1 MKTTRLAM
9 GFAVALM
16 TATLGAVQPARAA
29 DDREAIVVS
38 AEQRDFMMAEMRTFL
53 VVVQD
58 IVLGMAEGDM
68 TAVSEAAHSM
78 RMGGQGG
85 GMGMGMGRVLP
96 LEFRQMAR
104 GTHMAFEELA
114 QAAEFG
120 PEGILDNLGT
130 LMSNC
135 TGCHATYK
143 LVVKN

>member
-1 MKTTRLAM
+1 MKTIGLSLT
-9 GFAVALM
+9 FAAALLVASVS
-16 TATLGAVQPARAA
+16 GASSARAE
-29 DDREAIVVS
+29 DDRQEIVVS
-38 AEQRDFMMAEMRTFL
+38 AEQRDFMMAEMRQFL

-58 IVLGMAEGDM
+58 IVLAMAENDM
-68 TAVSEAAHSM
+68 AAVAEAGHSM
-78 RMGGQGG
+78 RMGQGG
-85 GMGMGMGRVLP
+85 GAAMGMGQVLP

-120 PEGILDNLGT
+120 PEGVLENLGT

-143 LVVKN
+143 VVAKN

>member
-1 MKTTRLAM
+1 M

-16 TATLGAVQPARAA
+16 GTVLGVAQPALAE

-68 TAVSEAAHSM
+68 TAVAEAAHSM
-78 RMGGQGG
+78 RMGQGG
-85 GMGMGMGRVLP
+85 GQGMGMGRVLP

-120 PEGILDNLGT
+120 SDGVLADLGT

>member
-1 MKTTRLAM
+1 MKTTGLSM

-16 TATLGAVQPARAA
+16 GTVLGVAQPALAE

-68 TAVSEAAHSM
+68 TAVAEAAHSM
-78 RMGGQGG
+78 RMGQGG
-85 GMGMGMGRVLP
+85 GQGMGMGRVLP

-120 PEGILDNLGT
+120 SDGVLADLGT

>member
-1 MKTTRLAM
+1 MKTTGLAM

-16 TATLGAVQPARAA
+16 GATLGAVQPARAA

-53 VVVQD
+53 IVVQD

-78 RMGGQGG
+78 RMGQGG
-85 GMGMGMGRVLP
+85 GQAMGMNRVLP

-120 PEGILDNLGT
+120 PEGILENLGT

>member
-1 MKTTRLAM
+1 MKTTRLSM

-16 TATLGAVQPARAA
+16 GTVLGVAQPALAE

-68 TAVSEAAHSM
+68 TAVAEAAHSM
-78 RMGGQGG
+78 RMGQGG
-85 GMGMGMGRVLP
+85 GQGMGMGRVLP

-120 PEGILDNLGT
+120 SDGVLADLGT

>member
-1 MKTTRLAM
+1 MKTTKLAM
-9 GFAVALM
+9 GFGVALM
-16 TATLGAVQPARAA
+16 AAMMSVASPAVAE
-29 DDREAIVVS
+29 DDREAIAVS
-38 AEQRDFMMAEMRTFL
+38 AAQRDFMMAEMREFL

-68 TAVSEAAHSM
+68 PAVAEAAHSM
-78 RMGGQGG
+78 RMGQGG
-85 GMGMGMGRVLP
+85 GQGMGMGRVLP

-120 PEGILDNLGT
+120 AEGVLADLGT

-143 LVVKN
+143 LVVNK